1 MSLVIIVS
9 LPFLVWIY
17 FYESVSQDILSIS
30 DTAGVIRSICNVKKI
45 LIPRRLPGL
54 ETRRRTLLPHR
65 KRPHRPGWRCGT
77 LCRIGFEDLKR
88 QQLFHDQIFQPSFIS
103 FINEISFVEIY
114 RYFTPRTR
122 KGCDNAFSYYA
133 FTSYQISI
141 HTLMESISETGI
153 L

>member
-30 DTAGVIRSICNVKKI
+30 DTAGVIRSICNVKKFSY
-45 LIPRRLPGL
+45 LVYPAS
-54 ETRRRTLLPHR
+54 
-65 KRPHRPGWRCGT
+65 KRGGELYDHIEKG
-77 LCRIGFEDLKR
+77 RIGFEDLKR

-122 KGCDNAFSYYA
+122 EGCDNAFSYYA